1 MGLVLSCSQVDTGLV
16 RCLSVPCCTMPS
28 ADPAMRRAVVVLPF
42 ISMVTEKTKHL
53 QRIVAPYNR
62 GRPKRQ
68 RIKASRNKSK
78 TPTRYL
84 RKPTERR
91 IRVHVTLLACQHL

>member
-1 MGLVLSCSQVDTGLV
+1 MTIGTVVVRWSSVL
-16 RCLSVPCCTMPS
+16 RCIMPVPS
-28 ADPAMRRAVVVLPF
+28 AGLEMRRAVVVLPF

-68 RIKASRNKSK
+68 RIKASQNTSE
-78 TPTRYL
+78 TPT
-84 RKPTERR
+84 
-91 IRVHVTLLACQHL
+91 

>member
-1 MGLVLSCSQVDTGLV
+1 M
-16 RCLSVPCCTMPS
+16 
-28 ADPAMRRAVVVLPF
+28 VLPF

-68 RIKASRNKSK
+68 RIKASRN
-78 TPTRYL
+78 TLNLP
-84 RKPTERR
+84 
-91 IRVHVTLLACQHL
+91 IHVVLLFSACSYV